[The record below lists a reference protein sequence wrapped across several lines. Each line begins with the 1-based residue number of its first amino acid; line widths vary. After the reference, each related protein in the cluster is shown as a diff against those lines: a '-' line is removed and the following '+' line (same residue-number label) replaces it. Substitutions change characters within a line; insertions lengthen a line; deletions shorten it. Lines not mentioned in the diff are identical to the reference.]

1 MKYALMLGVAVLG
14 VAFGFWPSL
23 RERKPLWWRWF
34 AIFCVTATVV
44 LALLPPIGGTLADV
58 IIATRADSTK
68 VVPFYCV
75 PMQLKD
81 YHQIQNGSDE
91 LVLVDARNPGMHAYS
106 LESPQFEQVL
116 RSHLGMSIIVNVRS
130 SRSDQVVRVD
140 DQEIVAVNPL
150 ITLPYIMGLE
160 ERARIIFFHVPMAW
174 IAFIAYLIAMVF
186 GIKYLRNRSLADD
199 AMSASAASVGTLFTI
214 LATLSGA
221 VWAKFNWGE
230 YWNWDPRQTTIFLL
244 LLVYA
249 AYFVLRSAMND
260 EHLKA
265 RLSSVYSIIAFVT
278 VPFLIFILPRLAP
291 GLHPGS
297 SDDTSIGP
305 LLSTKSDAINLT
317 KQLVFLLSL
326 FSFTLVF
333 FWLMNLRYRTLTL
346 ERSMNVVQDPTVNSV
361 RESSVN
367 PEKS

>member
-1 MKYALMLGVAVLG
+1 MKSVLMLGAALLAVILG
-14 VAFGFWPSL
+14 FMPSI
-23 RERKPLWWRWF
+23 RVRKPLWWR
-34 AIFCVTATVV
+34 ALVIVCITITVL
-44 LALLPPIGGTLADV
+44 LALLPPIGGSLADV

-68 VVPFYCV
+68 VVPFYCTPEDWNSKIAAV
-75 PMQLKD
+75 RLR
-81 YHQIQNGSDE
+81 
-91 LVLVDARNPGMHAYS
+91 DARNPALSVICWTSSELDAEFVRHAGK
-106 LESPQFEQVL
+106 
-116 RSHLGMSIIVNVRS
+116 RIIVNV
-130 SRSDQVVRVD
+130 SRNGSDTVVQARDNSV
-140 DQEIVAVNPL
+140 VAIEPL

-186 GIKYLRNRSLADD
+186 GIKYLRNRNLDDD

-221 VWAKFNWGE
+221 IWAKYNWGE

-249 AYFVLRSAMND
+249 AYFVLRASIND
-260 EHLKA
+260 EQVRA
-265 RLSSVYSIIAFVT
+265 RLSSVYAIIAFVT

-297 SDDTSIGP
+297 ADDTNIGP

-326 FSFTLVF
+326 FSFTLVY
-333 FWLMNLRYRTLTL
+333 FWLMNIRYRALTL
-346 ERSMNVVQDPTVNSV
+346 ERVIS
-361 RESSVN
+361 R
-367 PEKS
+367 EKS